1 MGHARTELKISE
13 FTNKIFIVRILYK
26 TWVRPFMNRNVLRSS
41 PVIVAVVVAG
51 TTVSVAIAGIPIS
64 VVVPAIVVSVR
75 ISAVAVTV
83 ADSGIAVAIPV
94 AAAHSQ
100 EHGKQCRCTKC
111 TPAQNAAVTS

>member
-64 VVVPAIVVSVR
+64 V
-75 ISAVAVTV
+75 
-83 ADSGIAVAIPV
+83 